1 MVPPVWVKPALEDPL
16 EWEAPIWHVLDDV
29 QHILVAHLHVLP
41 VTLVQQQ

>member
-1 MVPPVWVKPALEDPL
+1 VVPPVWVKPALEDPL